1 MLNDQNIKS
10 KNAPLNYVSMSILI
24 IIIFGIAACKHDSA
38 KTVAPGITG
47 CMDEHATNYNANAT
61 ISATCTYPL
70 QSIAGRYR
78 VTDTFYYFVMTSATT
93 GKNDTAITTEEIN
106 VTFVDW
112 NTVKCDKIISC
123 SNCDSSGGIN
133 IYENNSF
140 YYSSYSNG
148 YFLASGT
155 GKFSND
161 SLVYNCGKVNSIG
174 GTDTHKGKGV
184 KE

>member
-1 MLNDQNIKS
+1 MLNDQNRKS
-10 KNAPLNYVSMSILI
+10 KITLLNCFSMAILTAAI
-24 IIIFGIAACKHDSA
+24 LAIGACKHDAA

-47 CMDEHATNYNANAT
+47 CMDEHASNYNANAT

-93 GKNDTAITTEEIN
+93 GKNDTAITTQEIN

-112 NTVKCDKIISC
+112 NTIKCDKIITC

-133 IYENNSF
+133 MGTNNGF

-184 KE
+184 KL